1 MAVLSLWMCTEGLG
15 LQLQACQDGV
25 RLQLQTCTQSWVGQ
39 VIRDAQG
46 VRWYFGPSS
55 AKLIIAV
62 QPSSNQHA
70 PALSVIKGFIEGLLQ
85 EGVRKE
91 GKSAS
96 KSIIQ
101 YSSAQAVTF
110 PWLTPWLLYSQ
121 VYIVSRKYDHGCNT
135 SSWYDI
141 MKLFKTANP
150 ATLYILSFPPLGHVH
165 INFLLQSDGINL
177 LIPMHF
183 MLNISYFKS
192 STDILHHKI
201 LNYFHKEAFRFL
213 HWIFEVILYF

>member
-1 MAVLSLWMCTEGLG
+1 MCTEGLG

-141 MKLFKTANP
+141 MKVFKTANP
-150 ATLYILSFPPLGHVH
+150 ATLYILSFPPHGHVQ

-177 LIPMHF
+177 LIILRHRQIFCIIRFWTIFTKKPLGF
-183 MLNISYFKS
+183 FTGFLKWYFISNF
-192 STDILHHKI
+192 
-201 LNYFHKEAFRFL
+201 FFGGGRG
-213 HWIFEVILYF
+213 